1 MSRIK
6 VDLLFSPVEKSNMPN
21 VTGGK
26 GYKRGKHTK
35 DEKMIE
41 WDPST
46 GQMLGRVIN
55 TLGSRRF
62 KVYCN
67 DNQARICRLAGSMT
81 KSDWVTK
88 GSLVLL
94 STRNLST
101 STTDVSEK
109 NLGDILHVFGTEDYR
124 ELKGMPGTNPAIF
137 TPVETKEI
145 NEIIDLVKKNMLNVE
160 EDDLFLDEGEE
171 EEEEPEGETPA
182 QRAVRLA
189 EKEAKRKASRLAAAV
204 VKEVGEDVVNGE
216 TGAERNARLEQKDK
230 EIMADH
236 LQSLKLREIE
246 RKEKRKEKEVSF
258 DEL

>member
-1 MSRIK
+1 
-6 VDLLFSPVEKSNMPN
+6 MPN
-21 VTGGK
+21 TTGGK

-46 GQMLGRVIN
+46 GQMLGRVVVV
-55 TLGSRRF
+55 LGSRRF

-67 DNQARICRLAGSMT
+67 DNQARTCRLAGSMT

-94 STRNLST
+94 STRSLST
-101 STTDVSEK
+101 STSDVSEK

-124 ELKGMPGTNPAIF
+124 ELKGMPGVNPAIF
-137 TPVETKEI
+137 TPVETKEL
-145 NEIIDLVKKNMLNVE
+145 NEIIELVNKNMLNVE

-171 EEEEPEGETPA
+171 EEEEPENETPA
-182 QRAVRLA
+182 ERAVRLA
-189 EKEAKRKASRLAAAV
+189 EKEAKRQAARLAALV
-204 VKEVGEDVVNGE
+204 VHEVGEDVINGE

-230 EIMADH
+230 ETMSEH

-246 RKEKRKEKEVSF
+246 RKGRRKEKEVSF